1 MEQQLVTLLELV
13 RVEGIVKMLWENI
26 DHDVLAHTVQQ
37 VFQINNENTKA
48 ELERLTR
55 YQLIRIAD
63 QHTDIITAELVN
75 RYYEQYRYGL
85 KPGFTLYLL
94 CGPRTEVT
102 DDQVF
107 EQLKQQL
114 ETIPD
119 MTDATIR
126 SIRCKSYMKLA
137 DNITEV
143 SMSFLKKHSY
153 LDENEV
159 PKFIYEFEE
168 FFIWINLEE
177 RYMAVK
183 NVPDRVAET
192 VITQLKEILHQG
204 ITYIKLTKPVIDAA
218 FGTKQRKGTYL
229 KANAT
234 DAEAEKITVSDSRLR
249 EKASVLN
256 GLATYDMASTFLE
269 QTMEDESINTLG
281 INCEKGKLYLTKN
294 VPATQFREWSVSAI
308 QRIIPLI
315 TAVEKMD
322 DFENFKARNV
332 IDRTAWQCSKLQAT
346 IFERIVYGLFNG
358 LRTGQSISYINLE
371 VREIW
376 NNTQKYWIPYHVAEC
391 PTCGEYTYLYC
402 MHCHS
407 TTIRINNSGKLY
419 CSSCGENLET
429 CLCDEGHAISIVNP
443 YDTLRLFP
451 SGETLDYISRIIT
464 DDLLLP
470 FGSSFSIA
478 RNHVEL
484 YPLRDV
490 ASISVTDIPE
500 LKIVHD
506 IELSEGEYDV
516 LHRSLAGIKE
526 KCRAA
531 KNETCNKCT
540 LGKSRECLMKIF
552 TTYQRYRPS
561 PHNGDEF
568 ADVSFPVTV
577 NGKELTL
584 VGVMKSAIPSKGNL
598 TRSSKPAREMLQQ
611 IFMMCQDGRAG
622 LIAAICPSRFQ
633 DQFQADLQY
642 LSRLTGKPI
651 VVLDDIYMCKQ
662 LKAFRNDRKFP

>member
-1 MEQQLVTLLELV
+1 MEQHLVTLLELV

-37 VFQINNENTKA
+37 IFQISNENIKA

-94 CGPRTEVT
+94 CGPCAEIT

-107 EQLKQQL
+107 EQLKKQL
-114 ETIPD
+114 ETIHD
-119 MTDATIR
+119 MTDAAIR
-126 SIRCKSYMKLA
+126 RIRCKGYMKLA
-137 DNITEV
+137 DHITEF

-168 FFIWINLEE
+168 FFIWMNIEE

-192 VITQLKEILHQG
+192 VITQLKEILNQS

-256 GLATYDMASTFLE
+256 GLATYDMSSTFLE

-332 IDRTAWQCSKLQAT
+332 IDRTVWQCSKFQAI

-358 LRTGQSISYINLE
+358 IRTGQSISYINLE

-376 NNTQKYWIPYHVAEC
+376 NNTQKYWIPCHVTGC
-391 PTCGEYTYLYC
+391 PICGEYTYLYC
-402 MHCHS
+402 THCHS
-407 TTIRINNSGKLY
+407 IAIRINNSGKLY

-429 CLCDEGHAISIVNP
+429 CLCDEGHTISIINP

-451 SGETLDYISRIIT
+451 TGETLDYISRIIT

-478 RNHVEL
+478 RNYVEL

-490 ASISVTDIPE
+490 ASISITDIPE
-500 LKIVHD
+500 LRIVHD
-506 IELSEGEYDV
+506 IELSESEYNV
-516 LHRSLAGIKE
+516 LYSSLTRIKE
-526 KCRAA
+526 KCRAT

-561 PHNGDEF
+561 PHNGNEF
-568 ADVSFPVTV
+568 ADVSFPVTI

-584 VGVMKSAIPSKGNL
+584 VGVMKSSIPSKGSL
-598 TRSSKPAREMLQQ
+598 TRASKPAREMLQQ
-611 IFMMCQDGRAG
+611 IFLMCQDSRVG

-633 DQFQADLQY
+633 NQFQADLQY

-651 VVLDDIYMCKQ
+651 VILDDIYMCKQ
-662 LKAFRNDRKFP
+662 LKAFRNDWKFP